1 MDFMT
6 TFCGFYEDLL
16 DLQSNSNDKIMK
28 KIQFHSNIWQ
38 HIVKTLIFIG
48 AIALIVQLFP
58 TTNHFKYYFEVGK
71 PWRYELVTASF
82 DFPIYKD
89 EEQLA
94 EEQKE
99 ALREYTPYFNID
111 TTICSHI
118 MKEIISNQNRQAL
131 RPDMER
137 YLAEQFK
144 KIYTQGVLSADMH
157 DQLLKDDIA
166 HVAIVDNKR
175 HVATTE
181 ATALYTP
188 KTAYETINR
197 SAPQHLADQL
207 SSLNLNRL
215 LKPNLTLDT
224 ITSAIAKKEII
235 DGISLTSG
243 MVQSG
248 ERIIDRGE
256 IITPETYRIL
266 NSLKIAY
273 EERTTTIHQS
283 AQVIIGEV
291 ILVTLF
297 IVLQILYLYLF
308 RPRIF
313 NNSMHLLFLVLMIL
327 LMVALT
333 SLTLKYTSL
342 SIYIVPFALL
352 PIIVRVFFDSRTAL
366 FAHMISTMLISFIV
380 PSPFEFIILQ
390 MAIGMAAV
398 SSLKEMTQRSQLAQT
413 SLWIFA
419 SYSIMYI
426 SFTLISEGDIS
437 KIEWLPFVYFA
448 LSSLFLLFAY
458 GLIYLFEKI
467 FGLTSSITLVELT
480 NVNSDLMIRFAEAAP
495 GTFQHS
501 LQVSN
506 LATEAAKKINANSLL
521 VRTGALYHDIGKM
534 ERPQYFIENQQGG
547 HNPLND
553 LPLEEAAQV
562 VISHVTDGI
571 KIAHK
576 KGLPDT
582 IINFIST
589 HHGKSKVKYFYNT
602 FVNRYPDRVPDE
614 SLFTYPGPLP
624 NTKETALLMMADA
637 VEARSRSLDEYTE
650 ESINQMVES
659 MINGQI
665 ADGMFKET
673 NLSFR
678 DVEVIKSVFKSK
690 IKNMYHHRI
699 AYPEIKKNTVSEPAE
714 EKQTEK
720 NNQTSETEAGKS
732 E

>member
-1 MDFMT
+1 
-6 TFCGFYEDLL
+6 
-16 DLQSNSNDKIMK
+16 MK
-28 KIQFHSNIWQ
+28 KIRLDSAFWQ
-38 HIVKTLIFIG
+38 HIIKTLIFIC
-48 AIALIVQLFP
+48 AIGLIVQLFP
-58 TTNHFKYYFEVGK
+58 TTNHFKYHFEIGK

-89 EEQLA
+89 KEQLTK
-94 EEQKE
+94 EQNE
-99 ALREYTPYFNID
+99 ALREYTPYFTID
-111 TTICSHI
+111 TTICSNI
-118 MKEIISNQNRQAL
+118 MQEIISKQGKRSL

-137 YLAEQFK
+137 FLSEQLR
-144 KIYTQGVLSADMH
+144 KIYTQGVLSVDMH
-157 DQLLKDDIA
+157 DLLLKDNIA
-166 HVAIVDNKR
+166 NVAIVDNKR

-181 ATALYTP
+181 AAALYTP
-188 KTAYETINR
+188 KTAYETINQ
-197 SAPQHLADQL
+197 SAPQHLAGQL

-215 LKPNLTLDT
+215 LEPNLTLDT
-224 ITSAIAKKEII
+224 VTSAIAKKEII
-235 DGISLTSG
+235 DDISLTSG

-256 IITPETYRIL
+256 IVTPETYRIL
-266 NSLKIAY
+266 NSLRIAY

-297 IVLQILYLYLF
+297 IVLQILYLHLF

-313 NNSMHLLFLVLMIL
+313 NNSKHVLFLVLMIL
-327 LMVALT
+327 LMVALA

-352 PIIVRVFFDSRTAL
+352 PIIIRVFFDSRTAL
-366 FAHMISTMLISFIV
+366 FAHMISTMLVSFIA

-413 SLWIFA
+413 ALWIFA
-419 SYSIMYI
+419 SYCVMYVA
-426 SFTLISEGDIS
+426 FTLISEGDIS
-437 KIEWLPFVYFA
+437 KMEWLPFVYFA

-480 NVNSDLMIRFAEAAP
+480 NVNSDLMIRFAEVAP

-534 ERPQYFIENQQGG
+534 EHPQYFIENQQGG

-562 VISHVTDGI
+562 VIAHVTDGI
-571 KIAHK
+571 KIAKK

-624 NTKETALLMMADA
+624 STKETALLMMADA

-678 DVEVIKSVFKSK
+678 DVEVVKAVFKSK

-699 AYPEIKKNTVSEPAE
+699 AYPEIKKAPTAETPADKPTE
-714 EKQTEK
+714 E
-720 NNQTSETEAGKS
+720 NNQKQEDTTEQA